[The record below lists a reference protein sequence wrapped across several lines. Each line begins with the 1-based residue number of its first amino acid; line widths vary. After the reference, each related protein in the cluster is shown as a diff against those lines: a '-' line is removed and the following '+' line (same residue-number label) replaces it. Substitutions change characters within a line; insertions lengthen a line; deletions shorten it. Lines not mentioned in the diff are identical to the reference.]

1 MNQRLQTRECS
12 LEQLQPDV
20 LKAIRHYYNSIIPS
34 NLVSCFETQGIWE
47 YAGLLGK
54 GSKTVYDTYIITA
67 DRVIS
72 IPPSIDSESK
82 RVYYFV
88 DSQNMVEFVDIESIE
103 QTQHPSGVYD
113 IRLKSRLDQAA
124 LLQKNAAPELHLI
137 VESSQIAMRLVS
149 IIKTA
154 VEQIRG
160 STQVTSFFSPNSVEE
175 RIRALKQLR
184 QDGLITEAQFQQK
197 IQEIVNQL

>member
-103 QTQHPSGVYD
+103 QTQHPSGMYD

-149 IIKTA
+149 II
-154 VEQIRG
+154 
-160 STQVTSFFSPNSVEE
+160 
-175 RIRALKQLR
+175 
-184 QDGLITEAQFQQK
+184 
-197 IQEIVNQL
+197 